1 MDTIKTD
8 KQEAF
13 VEEYCKSGNATQAAI
28 KAGYSKNVAKQRAY
42 KLKEQFSKEIEDRT
56 KKMLQDSVP
65 IALAQLT
72 KLSVDAIS
80 EAVQL
85 GAIKDILDRTG
96 YKPTERIEQTITHA
110 DKTTE
115 ELEREL
121 EALTGSTD
129 IEQVPE
135 RLN

>member
-1 MDTIKTD
+1 MRTE
-8 KQEAF
+8 KQEAV
-13 VEEYCKSGNATQAAI
+13 VEEYWKSGNATQAAI
-28 KAGYSKNVAKQRAY
+28 KAGYSKNVAKQKAY

-56 KKMLQDSVP
+56 KKLLQDSVP
-65 IALAQLT
+65 VALAQLK
-72 KLSVDAIS
+72 KLSSDAVS

-96 YKPTERIEQTITHA
+96 YTPTERVEQTITHA
-110 DKTTE
+110 DKSTE

>member
-1 MDTIKTD
+1 MRTE

-28 KAGYSKNVAKQRAY
+28 KAGYSKNVAKQKAY

-56 KKMLQDSVP
+56 KKLLQDSVP
-65 IALAQLT
+65 VALAQLK
-72 KLSVDAIS
+72 KLSSDAVS

-96 YKPTERIEQTITHA
+96 YKPTERVEQTITHA
-110 DKTTE
+110 DKSTE

-135 RLN
+135 RLSF

>member
-1 MDTIKTD
+1 MRTE

-28 KAGYSKNVAKQRAY
+28 KAGYSKNVAKQKAY

-56 KKMLQDSVP
+56 KKLLQDAVP
-65 IALAQLT
+65 VALAQLK
-72 KLSVDAIS
+72 KLSSDAVS

-96 YKPTERIEQTITHA
+96 YKPTERVEQTITHA
-110 DKTTE
+110 DKSTE

>member
-1 MDTIKTD
+1 MRTE

-13 VEEYCKSGNATQAAI
+13 VEEYCKSGNATQAPI
-28 KAGYSKNVAKQRAY
+28 KAGYSKNVAKQKAY

-56 KKMLQDSVP
+56 KKLLQDSVP
-65 IALAQLT
+65 VALAQLK
-72 KLSVDAIS
+72 KLSSDAVS

-96 YKPTERIEQTITHA
+96 YKPTERVEQTITHA
-110 DKTTE
+110 DKSTE